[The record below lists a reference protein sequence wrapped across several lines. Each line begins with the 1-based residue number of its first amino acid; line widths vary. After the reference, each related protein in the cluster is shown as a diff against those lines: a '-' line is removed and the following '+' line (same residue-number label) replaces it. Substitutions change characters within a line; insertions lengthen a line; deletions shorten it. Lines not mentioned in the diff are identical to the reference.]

1 MSRGAWASR
10 DHWHD
15 ARDGYVMN
23 RDEQTRWQ
31 NEALDEVFAAIAA
44 RATLTGYV
52 VFKGARILNRRLA
65 DDSRQSLD
73 IDMNMTTAF
82 VVEYPTAAQQRD
94 AFQREIAAAL
104 QEHFARATVVRWEVE
119 RVLVKRSTE
128 HAMGWNAFEVV
139 IALRDFTRSGVRG
152 LPALRLDIAAPE
164 ELGARSTA
172 ALAVEGHDVQ
182 AYTESRIAGEKLRA
196 FLTTLPAYR
205 AKLGGGAR
213 AVRAK
218 DLFDLVR
225 IERAHPLA
233 DAGTGE
239 FWSDAADDFLRACA
253 SRYVDCAGLAT
264 FAEGFETTTATY
276 DADATIDNVAV
287 PFDVAWATLEGIV
300 ARLESLGAIPCRFPV
315 PLAVDGPTP

>member
-1 MSRGAWASR
+1 
-10 DHWHD
+10 
-15 ARDGYVMN
+15 MN

-31 NEALDEVFAAIAA
+31 NEALDEVFAAMAA
-44 RATLTGYV
+44 RDTLTGYV

-82 VVEYPTAAQQRD
+82 VVEYPTAAQQRE
-94 AFQREIAAAL
+94 AFQREIGAAL
-104 QEHFARATVVRWEVE
+104 QEHFARAPVVRWEVE
-119 RVLVKRSTE
+119 RVVVKPSAE

-139 IALRDFTRSGVRG
+139 IVLRDFTRSAARG
-152 LPALRLDIAAPE
+152 LPTLRLDIAAPE

-172 ALAVEGHDVQ
+172 ALAVDGHDVQ

-205 AKLGGGAR
+205 HKLGGGAR

-233 DAGTGE
+233 DTGTGE
-239 FWSDAADDFLRACA
+239 FWRDAADDFRRACG
-253 SRYVDCAGLAT
+253 SRYVDCTGLAT
-264 FAEGFETTTATY
+264 FAEGLETTRAIY
-276 DADATIDNVAV
+276 DADPTIDAAAI
-287 PFDVAWATLEGIV
+287 PFDLAWATLEGIV
-300 ARLESLGAIPCRFPV
+300 MRLESLGGIPCTFPL
-315 PLAVDGPTP
+315 PPSAEATG